1 MTNEEKSAPKE
12 HNDAGKRKR
21 YTKQENFLVDHE
33 SALRVQ
39 TLSLIL
45 RSRFV

>member
-12 HNDAGKRKR
+12 HNDAGMRKR
-21 YTKQENFLVDHE
+21 YTKQENFPVDYDSGLH
-33 SALRVQ
+33 VQ

-45 RSRFV
+45 RIRFV